1 MTEATVRA
9 SLVKRLRQYKDWIV
23 LRHEDHYTSGIP
35 DISITGNKVT
45 SWWETK
51 YQRGFTLENK
61 GIQQYT
67 LEQLDKHGCAHY
79 VIYTPEQVAI
89 VRPSLENPAIFPG
102 INHVA
107 VVCYIRGIHGLRI
120 DA

>member
-1 MTEATVRA
+1 MTEATIRA

-35 DISITGNKVT
+35 DISITGNKIT

-67 LEQLDKHGCAHY
+67 LEMLAKHGHAHY
-79 VIYTPEQVAI
+79 IIYTPEQVA
-89 VRPSLENPAIFPG
+89 VVKPDLENPRIFAG
-102 INHVA
+102 INHVE
-107 VVCYIRGIHGLRI
+107 VVKFIRVVHYDNI
-120 DA
+120 